1 MYNTKYNNDI
11 AQKLKRNNKK
21 QIERQEQAATMGDTS
36 FTSHLEGMALRDA
49 SVEGGNG
56 YAEATVQD
64 MGYPTE
70 STNGVVGSGKPVE
83 KRKRVRKPKLQGGAT
98 LGLANFPDEPR
109 GDPLPA
115 APLVKQA
122 PPSDTKM
129 EQIEPKVKSEMP
141 SVRGGAK
148 RVNKYAQLR
157 PRPQA
162 SP

>member
-56 YAEATVQD
+56 YAEATVLD
-64 MGYPTE
+64 MGYPAE

-83 KRKRVRKPKLQGGAT
+83 KRKRVRKP
-98 LGLANFPDEPR
+98 
-109 GDPLPA
+109 
-115 APLVKQA
+115 
-122 PPSDTKM
+122 
-129 EQIEPKVKSEMP
+129 
-141 SVRGGAK
+141 
-148 RVNKYAQLR
+148 
-157 PRPQA
+157 
-162 SP
+162 